1 MRLVGDVMRV
11 WGIVFC
17 LLLTTCGGEPAKPVA
32 VDDESD
38 QFFTREG
45 DYAASH
51 ILVSFK
57 GARNADAA
65 ITRSVDE
72 AKAKAQDL
80 LARVKA
86 DPTQFAALAR
96 AESDGSSAAL
106 GGSLGAWKSGEF
118 VPELERAVATLK
130 EGALL
135 DYPLRSE
142 FGFHVLRRDSLRA
155 KHYCADGFV
164 ISFGPQPDHPELP
177 QRSREAAQALAAQ
190 IQKELSATTFDALA
204 ARYNDLGKGPS
215 FMGVVCDG
223 VLWPAP
229 ALELLQNLR
238 YGEVGGPV
246 ELPMGFAFLRR
257 EKVIA
262 YAGSAIL
269 VTWQGAV
276 GAKPGVTRTKDQ
288 AQLRAKALI
297 AELATKPEAFAEY
310 ARKESDSP
318 TAAAGGDL
326 KSWFRGTMDP
336 EFRVGFERLELGQ
349 ISKEPVETRY
359 GYYIILRKA
368 PSG

>member
-1 MRLVGDVMRV
+1 MRV

-17 LLLTTCGGEPAKPVA
+17 LLLTTCGGEPGKPVA

-65 ITRSVDE
+65 VKRSVDE
-72 AKAKAQDL
+72 ASAKAQDL
-80 LARVKA
+80 LAKVKA
-86 DPTQFAALAR
+86 NPSQFADLAR
-96 AESDGSSAAL
+96 AESDGGSAAL
-106 GGSLGAWKSGEF
+106 DGSLGAWKSGEF
-118 VPELERAVATLK
+118 VPELERAVATLA
-130 EGALL
+130 EGAFL

-142 FGFHVLRRDSLRA
+142 FGFHVLRRDPLRA

-177 QRSREAAQALAAQ
+177 KRSRQEAQTLAAQ

-204 ARYNDLGKGPS
+204 ARYNDLGEGAS

-223 VLWPAP
+223 VLWPTP
-229 ALELLQNLR
+229 VMELLQRLR

-257 EKVIA
+257 EKVVA

-276 GAKPGVTRTKDQ
+276 GAKPNITRTKNQ
-288 AQLRAKALI
+288 AHQRATALI
-297 AELATKPEAFAEY
+297 ADLKNKPDAFVEY
-310 ARKESDSP
+310 AHKESDSP
-318 TAAAGGDL
+318 TATDDGDL
-326 KSWFRGTMDP
+326 KWFRGTMDGD
-336 EFRVGFERLELGQ
+336 FRAGFERLELGQ
-349 ISKEPVETRY
+349 ISKEPVETRF